1 MFVCLLWQGLFIEG
15 ARWDREKMI
24 IGESLPKILFDSIP
38 VVSFSFPHWTSLG
51 PGNLLCLEYFIFSLK
66 KCSLLCVLWCLCSVF
81 FYLLCVSECVWVSKS
96 VRVFMCVFACVHVC
110 AHVCV
115 CVCVCVC
122 ECAYVHAS
130 VWGWVLCVCI
140 FVSLGFQGMEMTNV

>member
-66 KCSLLCVLWCLCSVF
+66 KMFLV
-81 FYLLCVSECVWVSKS
+81 
-96 VRVFMCVFACVHVC
+96 VC
-110 AHVCV
+110 AMVFVFCFFLFI
-115 CVCVCVC
+115 VC
-122 ECAYVHAS
+122 E
-130 VWGWVLCVCI
+130 
-140 FVSLGFQGMEMTNV
+140 